1 MKKYNS
7 FFIRKNTKELIDKL
21 KKYGFRH
28 NTLDDLKCDFLI
40 YNYGIPKGTWF
51 QNTDRS
57 NKRHVESQI
66 DSLYCHRCQD
76 LKKL

>member
-28 NTLDDLKCDFLI
+28 NTLKLI
-40 YNYGIPKGTWF
+40 NEI
-51 QNTDRS
+51 
-57 NKRHVESQI
+57 NKDKEE
-66 DSLYCHRCQD
+66 
-76 LKKL
+76 